1 VKPWG
6 EDMVNNKQNYLLK
19 GALILSI
26 AGMISKILSAF
37 YRVPLQNLTGDL
49 GYYVYQQIY
58 PFIGIFMMLSLY
70 GFPAAVSKLTIERKI
85 KRENMS
91 FKNFTRPIIIILFI
105 FSLLL
110 AVCLFSFSPFLAEMI
125 EDEKLI
131 PSYQLLSLSFLLI
144 PLLSFYRGYFQ
155 GMGDMRPTA
164 YSQVLDQIFRVC
176 IIIVTAILIN
186 KGLINTYSLSI
197 WAVYATIL
205 GGIIGTSVLLFFKY
219 REPSITNHKTN
230 NKIPWRYFINVL
242 FMFGIIAALNHMVL
256 LLLQLAD
263 IFTLVPELI
272 NYGHDKSD
280 AMGIKGIFDRG
291 QPLIQFGAVLGS
303 SFALALI
310 PEITQKKAK
319 SKQKTIQI
327 IKDSL
332 TISFYLAAGATLGL
346 ILIFPEANLLLF
358 ENKSGTGSL
367 QVLMLSI
374 LLGSIAITSNAVLQ
388 SYGYFKQI
396 TLYIIGMFAIKYFL
410 NYLLVAKLGIIGS
423 SLATVISLLFL
434 SGLSLLFLKNKITK
448 QSFLKMINWRAFI
461 YAALCMSTS
470 LLAFKYSLANLV
482 SEWRF
487 LLFIYIIVVVSVGA
501 MIYLLLLL
509 RFNALSQRQL
519 NTLPLTTIIFKI
531 EKIAKFKRR

>member
-1 VKPWG
+1 
-6 EDMVNNKQNYLLK
+6 MVSNKQNHLLK

-70 GFPAAVSKLTIERKI
+70 GFPAAVSKLTIEKKI
-85 KRENMS
+85 NKENIT
-91 FKNFTRPIIIILFI
+91 FKNFTRPLIMIMFI
-105 FSLLL
+105 FSSFL
-110 AVCLFSFSPFLAEMI
+110 AVILFNFAPYLSEMI

-131 PSYQLLSLSFLLI
+131 TSYQLLSFSFLLI

-164 YSQVLDQIFRVC
+164 YSQVLDQVFRVC
-176 IIIVTAILIN
+176 LIIMTAILIN
-186 KGLINTYSLSI
+186 KGLINTYSISM
-197 WAVYATIL
+197 WAVYGTIL
-205 GGIIGTSVLLFFKY
+205 GGIIGTCVLLFFKY
-219 REPSITNHKTN
+219 HEPNVSKHTTN
-230 NKIPWRYFINVL
+230 NNIPWRYFIKVL
-242 FMFGIIAALNHMVL
+242 FIFGIIAALNHMIL

-272 NYGHDKSD
+272 NYGHVKSD
-280 AMGIKGIFDRG
+280 AMEIKGIFDRG

-319 SKQKTIQI
+319 SKNKTVQI

-358 ENKSGTGSL
+358 ENKLGTVSL
-367 QVLMLSI
+367 QVLMFSI

-396 TLYIIGMFAIKYFL
+396 TLYIIGMFAIKYLL
-410 NYLLVAKLGIIGS
+410 NYILVAKLGMIGS
-423 SLATVISLLFL
+423 SFATVISLLFL

-461 YAALCMSTS
+461 YAALSMSVS
-470 LLAFKYSLANLV
+470 LLMFKYLLGDFV
-482 SEWRF
+482 SEWRIV
-487 LLFIYIIVVVSVGA
+487 LFIYIIIVISVGA

-519 NTLPLTTIIFKI
+519 NTLPFTRTIFKL
-531 EKIAKFKRR
+531 EKIAKYKRR